1 MAGAIAIVVVLL
13 VLPIL
18 MCMGGVVLAAG
29 LGWSVKEKVDE
40 ANEGSELL
48 ELNT

>member
-48 ELNT
+48 DLNT

>member
-1 MAGAIAIVVVLL
+1 MAGPVAIVIALL

-18 MCMGGVVLAAG
+18 LCMGGAVLAAG
-29 LGWSVKEKVDE
+29 LGWSVKNEVDE

-48 ELNT
+48 DLNR